1 MALKPEWRDRIV
13 SWKRTLPRLFYRP
26 LAELELEGFTT
37 LDQLPAE
44 KAARQPFRPMPDGTL
59 WGEPWEYGWF
69 RTGFRLPDQARG
81 RRIELCLEL
90 GREGLVFVNASPA
103 GSINTGPMNRTM
115 TGTRSR
121 VTVTRS
127 GVPGERFEV
136 LAEFYAGHGPTPD
149 STGPVPYGTEPI
161 PAVSGPQAV
170 VGRSS
175 YGIWNDEAYRLWVDV
190 ETLYQLRDSIDP
202 DSLRAAEI
210 DRALREF
217 TLAADLELP
226 EPGLSDSIAEARRRL
241 APALACVN
249 GSTAPMMYAFGHG
262 HLDLAWLWPVS
273 ETERKAART
282 FANQL
287 ALAAEYP
294 SHRYLQSQPYLFRV
308 VKEKYPALYVKVK
321 EAVAAGSIVA
331 EGGMWVEADT
341 NLSGGESLIRQF
353 LHGKRFFR
361 DEFGVNSK
369 LLWLPDVF
377 GYSGALPQILSGCGI
392 EFFSTSKI
400 FWAYHGEELFPYNTF
415 LWEGIDGTRVL
426 CHFCGDY
433 NSHTAP
439 AQAVK
444 LWNGRAQKD
453 GISARLYPFGWGDG
467 GGGPDRDHLE
477 FLLREENLEGMP
489 KMKLASPIEFFE
501 ELRRNGPPEAVYSGE
516 LYFQAHRGT
525 YTSQANTKRGNR
537 LSEIALREAEFWSAI
552 ASVESEYRYPAEELE
567 LLWKKVLLCQ
577 FHDILPGSSI
587 ARVYREAEAAYREVI
602 DRADST
608 SKAAMKRLSE
618 GEEGFSAVFNSL
630 SWERRTFVELP
641 GGYRRAFTSGAEEL
655 PVQSFEGT
663 TYVEATLPSCGWKTI
678 RHGEPEPEP
687 VETGP
692 AAEGRIVGSFTLE
705 NDFYRLSFDRF
716 GRIERAVE
724 LETGTE
730 LASAPWNEFE
740 LFKDVPAKFDAWDID
755 SMYAASPV
763 PLEAEARLELVADG
777 PLFSVLRITRALG
790 NSTLTQDIFVRR
802 HSRRVDFRTRIE
814 WRERHKLL
822 KVSFPTALRTT
833 EAVHEIQ
840 FGHISRP
847 NHGSR
852 PFDRD
857 RFEVPA
863 HRWSA
868 LIEPACGFAVMN
880 DCKYGVSARGGTLS
894 LTLLRSPTA
903 PDAEADRGTHEF
915 TYSFYTWN
923 GGFTESGLI
932 REAYD
937 LNIRPRV
944 IPGICKRTS
953 MVGISAPGVI
963 LETLKQAE
971 DGSGDLVLRLYEAFG
986 TRTSC
991 TLTVGLPAKAAHL
1004 TDMLETPRE
1013 ELELRGGTIA
1023 LEFRPFE
1030 IKTLRLAVR

>member
-1 MALKPEWRDRIV
+1 MALSVEWRDRV
-13 SWKRTLPRLFYRP
+13 ESWKQTLRSLFYRP
-26 LAELELEGFTT
+26 LAFLELEGFTT

-44 KAARQPFRPMPDGTL
+44 KAARQPFRRMSEGTP

-69 RTGFRLPDQARG
+69 RTAFTLPEEARG
-81 RRIELCLEL
+81 KRIELCLEL
-90 GREGLVFVNASPA
+90 GREGLVFVNASAA
-103 GSINTGPMNRTM
+103 GSINTGPMSRTM

-121 VTVTRS
+121 VTLTRS
-127 GVPGERFEV
+127 GVPGDRFEV

-149 STGPVPYGTEPI
+149 STGPVPHGTDPI
-161 PAVSGPQAV
+161 PAVSGPQAA

-175 YGIWNDEAYRLWVDV
+175 YGIWNEEAYLLWVDL
-190 ETLYQLRDSIDP
+190 ETLYQLRDNIDQ
-202 DSLRAAEI
+202 DSLRVAEI

-226 EPGLSDSIAEARRRL
+226 EPALSDSIAEGRRIL

-249 GSTAPMMYAFGHG
+249 GSTAPTMYAFGHG
-262 HLDLAWLWPVS
+262 HLDLAWLWPLA

-287 ALAAEYP
+287 VLASEYP
-294 SHRYLQSQPYLFRV
+294 SHRYLQSQPYLYRI
-308 VKEKYPALYVKVK
+308 VKEKYPALYARVKK
-321 EAVAAGSIVA
+321 AVAAGTIVA

-341 NLSGGESLIRQF
+341 NLTGGESLIRQF

-361 DEFGVNSK
+361 EEFGVDSK

-433 NSHTAP
+433 NSHTVP
-439 AQAVK
+439 AQVVK
-444 LWNGRAQKD
+444 LWNGRVQKD
-453 GISARLYPFGWGDG
+453 GISSRLYPFGWGDG

-489 KMKLASPIEFFE
+489 KMRLASPVEFFE
-501 ELRRNGPPEAVYSGE
+501 ELKRNGPPEAVYTGE

-525 YTSQANTKRGNR
+525 YTSQARTKRGNR
-537 LSEIALREAEFWSAI
+537 LSEIALREAELWSTI
-552 ASVESEYRYPAEELE
+552 ASAETEYRYPAEELRQ
-567 LLWKKVLLCQ
+567 LWEKGLLCQ

-587 ARVYREAEAAYREVI
+587 ARVYREAEAAYRDVI

-608 SKAAMKRLSE
+608 AKAAMKRLSE
-618 GEEGFSAVFNSL
+618 GEDGFSAVFNSL
-630 SWERRTFVELP
+630 SWERRTLVELP
-641 GGYRRAFTSGAEEL
+641 GGYRRAFTSGGEEL
-655 PVQSFEGT
+655 PVQSFEGA
-663 TYVEATLPSCGWKTI
+663 TYVEATLPSCGWKTV
-678 RHGEPEPEP
+678 RHGEAEPGPAGTAQHPARVGEP
-687 VETGP
+687 V
-692 AAEGRIVGSFTLE
+692 TLE
-705 NDFYRLSFDRF
+705 NDFYRLTFDRF
-716 GRIERAVE
+716 GRIESAVE
-724 LETGTE
+724 LETGIE
-730 LASAPWNEFE
+730 LAPAPWNEFRM
-740 LFKDVPAKFDAWDID
+740 FKDVPSKFDAWDID

-763 PLEAEARLELVADG
+763 PLPAEARLELVADG

-790 NSTLTQDIFVRR
+790 DSMLTQDVFVRR

-814 WRERHKLL
+814 WRERHRLL
-822 KVSFPTALRTT
+822 KVSFPTALRTM

-840 FGHISRP
+840 FGHIARP
-847 NHGSR
+847 NHHSR

-868 LIEPACGFAVMN
+868 LIEPGRGFAVLN

-903 PDAEADRGTHEF
+903 PDADADRGSHEF

-923 GGFTESGLI
+923 GPFTGSGLI
-932 REAYD
+932 HEAYD
-937 LNIRPRV
+937 LNIRPQV
-944 IPGICKRTS
+944 IPGICKKTS
-953 MVGISAPGVI
+953 VVRISAPGVI
-963 LETLKQAE
+963 LETLKQVE
-971 DGSGDLVLRLYEAFG
+971 DGSGDPVLRLYEAFG

-991 TLTVGLPAKAAHL
+991 TLTLGLPVKAAHL
-1004 TDMLETPRE
+1004 ADMLEAPRE
-1013 ELELRGGTIA
+1013 ELELRGGAIA

-1030 IKTLRLAVR
+1030 IKTVRLTPR